1 MKEPDYIMIFCG
13 IVQGMEDQVM
23 LSPRNSVLIKEAS
36 DPSIPPSPPLYQAV
50 LDPPVSRQH
59 GGNQNMKMN
68 LLSKQVSNLKRH
80 LKSLEEEYEQ
90 LFGYKPSHAD
100 KLNQK
105 EMRKCLLQLTK
116 AKRELKGNA
125 RSFMC

>member
-1 MKEPDYIMIFCG
+1 
-13 IVQGMEDQVM
+13 
-23 LSPRNSVLIKEAS
+23 
-36 DPSIPPSPPLYQAV
+36 
-50 LDPPVSRQH
+50 
-59 GGNQNMKMN
+59 MKMN

-90 LFGYKPSHAD
+90 LFGYRPSHAD

-116 AKRELKGNA
+116 AKRELKGESYFGLGFIFKLCEVRRN
-125 RSFMC
+125 